1 MECDLDDPLPFES
14 HFWGF
19 SNRFSEE
26 WIRLARLFGFLVV
39 LVALALPYP
48 AKAQSAGY
56 GIVCDTPDQV
66 RRYVLADDTRSTI
79 AAINAEKAQS
89 CSLMKVS
96 FYVGNVDGT
105 IVTNDG
111 VWKITHIL
119 IVGIATHGG
128 IRPMEPTPRWIAI
141 AVASEPA

>member
-1 MECDLDDPLPFES
+1 MEYDLDDPLPFEGQ
-14 HFWGF
+14 FWGF
-19 SNRFSEE
+19 WNRFSEK
-26 WIRLARLFGFLVV
+26 WLRLARLFGFLAL
-39 LVALALPYP
+39 LVALALPQS

-56 GIVCDTPDQV
+56 GIVCETPDQV
-66 RRYVLADDTRSTI
+66 RRYVLADDTQSSI

-105 IVTNDG
+105 IVTKHA
-111 VWKITHIL
+111 VWRITHIL

-128 IRPMEPTPRWIAI
+128 IRPIEPTPRWIAI